1 MKEASLSALQLCSV
15 NKQTNK
21 LTNKIMKMKKELLAS
36 LTGVALFGSVANA
49 EIPLTDS
56 LSAYGYIDAYYDDT
70 DTGDN
75 LEGGLAEFELG
86 FSFTPAESKWS
97 AVAELSFDNNSDSET
112 IRGDGDDGIPNT
124 PDDVFSTK
132 TNSAVEFETVTI
144 TYAASDELSFT
155 IGNILSYQGFETYD
169 ATGLFQYSYQGAGNS
184 VVYSAAYAYGASAD
198 YATDDYALGLWV
210 GEADDSLSYEFLAA
224 YTGIEDLTV
233 KFIYAEDPGY
243 ETINIWASYDIA
255 AFTFAVEYTSNDWDG
270 TFTAGEERAEDT
282 YMALAYYSFG
292 NAGLTLRYSGGDVEN
307 NIEYEKFTVSPSY
320 AFSDNVF
327 GLLELSYE
335 EVEGVTDEDFT
346 SLAAELIYSF

>member
-1 MKEASLSALQLCSV
+1 MQEASNSALQLCSV
-15 NKQTNK
+15 DKQTNK

-49 EIPLTDS
+49 EIPLTDD
-56 LSAYGYIDAYYDDT
+56 LSAYGYIDAFYDDK

-112 IRGDGDDGIPNT
+112 IRDDGVDGLPGT
-124 PDDVFSTK
+124 TDDVFSTK

-169 ATGLFQYSYQGAGNS
+169 ATGLYQYSYLGRGP
-184 VVYSAAYAYGASAD
+184 VYSAAYAYGASAD

-210 GEADDSLSYEFLAA
+210 GEADDSASVEFLAA
-224 YTGIEDLTV
+224 YTGIENLTA
-233 KFIYAEDPGY
+233 KFIYADDPGY
-243 ETINIWASYDIA
+243 ETANFWASYDVN
-255 AFTFAVEYTSNDWDG
+255 AFTFAIEYVQTDYTD
-270 TFTAGEERAEDT
+270 DT
-282 YMALAYYSFG
+282 ELEAYMALVYYSLG
-292 NAGLTLRYSGGDVEN
+292 DAGITLRFSDVDYDGTD
-307 NIEYEKFTVSPSY
+307 YEKFTISPSY

-327 GLLELSYE
+327 GLLEVSF
-335 EVEGVTDEDFT
+335 VEDGDDSKTE
-346 SLAAELIYSF
+346 LAAELIYSF

>member
-1 MKEASLSALQLCSV
+1 MRCNHAAKS
-15 NKQTNK
+15 NKQTN
-21 LTNKIMKMKKELLAS
+21 NIMKMKKELLAS
-36 LTGVALFGSVANA
+36 LTSAALFGSVANA
-49 EIPLTDS
+49 EIPLTDD
-56 LSAYGYIDAYYDDT
+56 LSAYGYIDAFYEDT

-97 AVAELSFDNNSDSET
+97 AVAELSF
-112 IRGDGDDGIPNT
+112 RDGRTTSVTDDDGEDVNNT
-124 PDDVFSTK
+124 NVPDDLD
-132 TNSAVEFETVTI
+132 FETVTI
-144 TYAASDELSFT
+144 TYAASDALSFT

-169 ATGLFQYSYQGAGNS
+169 ATGLFQYSYQGAANS
-184 VVYSAAYAYGASAD
+184 VVYSAGYAYGASAD

-210 GEADDSLSYEFLAA
+210 GEADDSASVEFLAA

-233 KFIYAEDPGY
+233 KFIYADDPGY

-292 NAGLTLRYSGGDVEN
+292 KAGLTLRYSGGDYEN
-307 NIEYEKFTVSPSY
+307 EIEFEKFTVSPSY

-335 EVEGVTDEDFT
+335 EVEGVTDQDFT
-346 SLAAELIYSF
+346 SLAAEIIYSF

>member
-1 MKEASLSALQLCSV
+1 
-15 NKQTNK
+15 
-21 LTNKIMKMKKELLAS
+21 MKMKKELLAS
-36 LTGVALFGSVANA
+36 LTSAALFGSVANA
-49 EIPLTDS
+49 EIPLTDD
-56 LSAYGYIDAYYDDT
+56 LSAYGYIDAFYEDT

-97 AVAELSFDNNSDSET
+97 AVAELSF
-112 IRGDGDDGIPNT
+112 RDGRTTSVTDDDGEDVNNT
-124 PDDVFSTK
+124 NVPDDLD
-132 TNSAVEFETVTI
+132 FETVTI
-144 TYAASDELSFT
+144 TYAASDALSFT

-169 ATGLFQYSYQGAGNS
+169 ATGLFQYSYQGAANS
-184 VVYSAAYAYGASAD
+184 VVYSAGYAYGASAD

-210 GEADDSLSYEFLAA
+210 GEADDSASVEFLAA

-233 KFIYAEDPGY
+233 KFIYADDPGY

-292 NAGLTLRYSGGDVEN
+292 KAGLTLRYSGGDYEN
-307 NIEYEKFTVSPSY
+307 EIEFEKFTVSPSY

-335 EVEGVTDEDFT
+335 EVEGVTDQDFT
-346 SLAAELIYSF
+346 SLAAEIIYSF

>member
-1 MKEASLSALQLCSV
+1 
-15 NKQTNK
+15 
-21 LTNKIMKMKKELLAS
+21 MKMKKELLAS

-56 LSAYGYIDAYYDDT
+56 LSAYGYIDAYYEDT

-97 AVAELSFDNNSDSET
+97 AVAELSFRDGRTTEVEDSN
-112 IRGDGDDGIPNT
+112 GDT
-124 PDDVFSTK
+124 LEVPDDLD
-132 TNSAVEFETVTI
+132 FETVTI

-270 TFTAGEERAEDT
+270 TFTAGDERAEDT